1 MRARTTTDL
10 VADIRVRTAAPATD
24 GLVSDA
30 ELLQLADEEMRTEL
44 AQILISARSEYWLAV
59 ETQTIVSGTAAYR
72 IPDRALGQGLR
83 DVTVYDEN
91 DNEWNLV
98 QIPADRRY
106 LYTQPTSN
114 GSPAAFTLDN
124 GKVVLLPTPSTSGY
138 TLRLRYYARPP
149 RLDLLTNCA
158 AILSASSTTSVTLSG
173 TIPTWVTQISDAD
186 AYVDIVRGDGM
197 RDAILADGIATDYDT
212 PTLTLDATTPIV
224 VADIASTASPTG
236 GRVDYLCHAGF
247 TCYPPIPDE
256 LQPVLVALGCRAYA
270 EAIGDQAAMQAAD
283 AMYRRKAA
291 AARSVLIPRVDGED
305 LRIVPLGTPLRN
317 GRRRLGGILGGVR

>member
-83 DVTVYDEN
+83 DVTVYDETG
-91 DNEWNLV
+91 NEWNLIQV
-98 QIPADRRY
+98 AADRRY
-106 LYTQPTSN
+106 LYTSPTSS
-114 GSPAAFTLDN
+114 GAPAAFTLDN

-149 RLDLLTNCA
+149 RLDLLANCA
-158 AILSASSTTSVTLSG
+158 SIIAASDTLTFTVGG
-173 TIPTWVTQISDAD
+173 TIPTWVVEIGDTDT
-186 AYVDIVRGDGM
+186 YVDIVRGDGM
-197 RDAILADGIATDYDT
+197 RDAILADGIATGYDGGAI
-212 PTLTLDATTPIV
+212 TLDASTPIV
-224 VADIASTASPTG
+224 VADIANTSSPIG
-236 GRVDYLCHAGF
+236 GRVDYLCRAGF

-270 EAIGDQAAMQAAD
+270 EAIGDQGAMQAAN
-283 AMYRRKAA
+283 AMYQRKAA

-305 LRIVPLGTPLRN
+305 LRIVPLGTPLRG
-317 GRRRLGGILGGVR
+317 GRRRLNSFGGVR

>member
-30 ELLQLADEEMRTEL
+30 ELLQLVDEEMRTEL

-59 ETQTIVSGTAAYR
+59 ETQAITSGTASYR
-72 IPDRALGQGLR
+72 IPDRALSQGLR

-91 DNEWNLV
+91 GTEWNLIQV
-98 QIPADRRY
+98 SADRRY
-106 LYTQPTSN
+106 LYTQPTSS
-114 GSPAAFTLDN
+114 GAPAAFTLDN
-124 GKVVLLPTPSTSGY
+124 GTVVLLPTPASSGY

-149 RLDLLTNCA
+149 RLDLLANCM
-158 AILSASSTTSVTLSG
+158 AITGAKDSTSFYVTG
-173 TIPTWVTQISDAD
+173 TPPSWVTAIATTP

-197 RDAILADGIATDYDT
+197 RDAILADATATGFSFGTTITLSAAYD
-212 PTLTLDATTPIV
+212 
-224 VADIASTASPTG
+224 VADIASTTSPTG
-236 GRVDYLCHAGF
+236 GRVDYLCRAGF

-256 LQPVLVALGCRAYA
+256 LQPVLVALGVRAYA
-270 EAIGDQAAMQAAD
+270 EAIGSDRAMQAAD

-291 AARSVLIPRVDGED
+291 AVRSVLIPRVDGED

-317 GRRRLGGILGGVR
+317 GRRRFGGILGGVR

>member
-24 GLVSDA
+24 GLVDDT

-59 ETQTIVSGTAAYR
+59 ETQTIVSGTASYR

-83 DVTVYDEN
+83 DVTVYDELN
-91 DNEWNLV
+91 NEWNLV
-98 QIPADRRY
+98 QVSADRRY
-106 LYTQPTSN
+106 LYTTPSSS
-114 GSPAAFTLDN
+114 GAPAAFTLDN

-149 RLDLLTNCA
+149 RLDLLANCA
-158 AILSASSTTSVTLSG
+158 AILNAKDSLSFYVTG
-173 TIPTWVTQISDAD
+173 TIPSWVTAIATTP

-197 RDAILADGIATDYDT
+197 RDAIIADAVATHFATDIVTLSAAYDV
-212 PTLTLDATTPIV
+212 D
-224 VADIASTASPTG
+224 DIADTASPTG
-236 GRVDYLCHAGF
+236 GRVDYLCRAGF